1 LAKKCEDEGEYVINK
16 NMCEYIK
23 KTYNDEI
30 VYYNQL
36 YVKKKYTIQIKINT
50 YTYNIYDVSEDIFN
64 NEHTFIALL
73 IDQNDITFYINEM
86 KSSFKKKDDEE
97 LRPLYPY
104 VINNDKNCDI
114 VLYSFAIFN
123 NTICEA
129 DINAY
134 KLYNNY
140 YLYGIDNDD

>member
-1 LAKKCEDEGEYVINK
+1 
-16 NMCEYIK
+16 MCEYIK

-30 VYYNQL
+30 VYHNQL
-36 YVKKKYTIQIKINT
+36 YVKKKYTVQIKINT

-64 NEHTFIALL
+64 NEYTFMALT
-73 IDQNDITFYINEM
+73 INNNDIKFFINDFE
-86 KSSFKKKDDEE
+86 STFKKQDDEE

-104 VINNDKNCDI
+104 VINKNKKCDI
-114 VLYSFAIFN
+114 TLYSFAIFN
-123 NTICEA
+123 NTICDA
-129 DINAY
+129 DMKAY